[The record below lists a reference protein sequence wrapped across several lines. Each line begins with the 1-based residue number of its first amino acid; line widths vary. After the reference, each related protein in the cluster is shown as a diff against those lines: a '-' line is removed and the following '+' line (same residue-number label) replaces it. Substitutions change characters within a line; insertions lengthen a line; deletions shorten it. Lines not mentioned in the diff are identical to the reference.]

1 MGSHF
6 GFPGSLGSVRI
17 PAFRPAGV
25 PALPGFAR
33 RGTQEPNGNTD
44 MQTCAAARVS
54 SKLPRAGD
62 SSSSQQES
70 AHFVPMHR
78 LFGKSKPA
86 AAPAG
91 PAPSLGDA
99 NASMNKRIAEMDS
112 QIKGFEDELR
122 RYKEQIS
129 RLTGASQQTVK
140 NRAMQT
146 LRRKAQIEAQRD
158 ALTAQ
163 VMNVERTVF
172 ALETAKD
179 TQTTVSALREAT
191 KQLKVEQEKINMSEV
206 EDIQDDLA
214 ELLQDQEDLQEILGR
229 SYGLPDGLDEAD
241 LEAELAGLEA
251 EFSAAALEE
260 PSSSA
265 AANLGVQQQQHGGGL
280 GLNDIPVYGG
290 GSATMNPPQKQWQ
303 QAAAEEAALS
313 RA

>member
-1 MGSHF
+1 MCWVAVCKDRGVEGWDSPHS
-6 GFPGSLGSVRI
+6 GPLSVVLGGVVLWPGRTQHTFLHN
-17 PAFRPAGV
+17 ATFRHSII
-25 PALPGFAR
+25 
-33 RGTQEPNGNTD
+33 T
-44 MQTCAAARVS
+44 
-54 SKLPRAGD
+54 
-62 SSSSQQES
+62 
-70 AHFVPMHR
+70 MHR

-86 AAPAG
+86 QAAAA

-112 QIKGFEDELR
+112 QIKGFDDELR
-122 RYKEQIS
+122 RYKEQMA
-129 RLTGASQQTVK
+129 RLTGSSHQTVK

-146 LRRKAQIEAQRD
+146 LRRKMQIESQRD
-158 ALTAQ
+158 ALTSQ

-179 TQTTVSALREAT
+179 TQTTVNALREAT
-191 KQLKVEQEKINMSEV
+191 KQLKVEHEKISISEV

-251 EFSAAALEE
+251 EFESAALEE
-260 PSSSA
+260 PA
-265 AANLGVQQQQHGGGL
+265 AANMDMGMAMAM
-280 GLNDIPVYGG
+280 G
-290 GSATMNPPQKQWQ
+290 GSHHQSASSALPGGAVATAAVGGAATAASAPLRQPQ
-303 QAAAEEAALS
+303 AEEFAL